1 MTERTDDL
9 GSRTFAAGR
18 WKLLTVASK
27 VALYILVL
35 AVLARFVLPEE
46 FGIVALANIV
56 IAFATM
62 FSNAGLGPALIQRQ
76 HITRTHVRVG
86 FTSGVL
92 LALALWAVIWIAAPT
107 IAAFFREEE
116 VTWVLRIIG
125 GSFVLLSFGLV
136 SRALLERALDFR
148 RLMLADL
155 GSYVGFGIVGVAA
168 AVAGYG
174 VWALVAGTLT
184 QRLVFS
190 AICVW
195 LHPHSILPSLAR
207 KELGELL
214 SFGGGLTLSRVFH
227 FLGSYGDKAVAG
239 RLLGAGPLGFYERA
253 YDLMNR
259 PQEQVGNI
267 IDQIM
272 FPALARVQS
281 DRDRLASAFG
291 KALSL
296 ANLILL
302 PSSVALVILA
312 PEIVAVVLGPMWE
325 PTVFP
330 LQALGTVMWLKG
342 SMRMCDSLAR
352 AVGAVYRSAGR
363 KVVYAVSVLGG
374 AYIGAYYGA
383 DGVAI
388 GVGGAIVVAAALML
402 QLSISILQEP
412 WRYLLPAVGP
422 GLLFSCLT
430 VATIVPTALLLR
442 TVEAPALAVLAVTG
456 VGAVLVNGLFALA
469 FPKLLGS
476 GGLWLMRRTLDSLP
490 GKGPLLDHLRGSGP
504 HE

>member
-27 VALYILVL
+27 VALYVLVL

-92 LALALWAVIWIAAPT
+92 LALALWAVIWVAAPT
-107 IAAFFREEE
+107 IAVFFREEE

-125 GSFVLLSFGLV
+125 ASFVFLSFGLV

-148 RLMLADL
+148 RLMLADV

-184 QRLVFS
+184 QRIVFS
-190 AICVW
+190 AICLR
-195 LHPHSILPSLAR
+195 LHPHSVLPSLSR

-214 SFGGGLTLSRVFH
+214 SFGGGLTLARVFH

-253 YDLMNR
+253 YDLMNQ
-259 PQEQVGNI
+259 PQEQLGNI
-267 IDQIM
+267 IDQVM
-272 FPALARVQS
+272 FPALARIQS

-291 KALSL
+291 MALSL

-302 PSSVALVILA
+302 PSSVALVVLA
-312 PEIVAVVLGPMWE
+312 PEIVAVMLGPRWE
-325 PTVFP
+325 ATVFP
-330 LQALGTVMWLKG
+330 LQVLGTVMWLRG
-342 SMRMCDSLAR
+342 SMRICDSLAR
-352 AVGAVYRSAGR
+352 AVGAVYRSGSR
-363 KVVYAVSVLGG
+363 KVVYAGSVLGG
-374 AYIGAYYGA
+374 AYIGASYGA

-388 GVGGAIVVAAALML
+388 GVGVAIAVAAALMF
-402 QLSISILQEP
+402 QLSTSILQQP
-412 WRYLLPAVGP
+412 WRYFLPALGP
-422 GLLFSCLT
+422 GLFFSGLT
-430 VATIVPTALLLR
+430 VATIIPTALLLR
-442 TVEAPALAVLAVTG
+442 TVEAPALAVLAVTA
-456 VGAVLVNGLFALA
+456 VGAALVNGLFALT

-490 GKGPLLDHLRGSGP
+490 ADGRLLDHLRGSGP
-504 HE
+504 HA